1 MSAKPRTFEENNECD
16 ECSGCGV
23 YFIDGKP
30 QQCICLNMLDEAN
43 VQRAFN
49 AIQFHAHN
57 AAIDAACARM
67 KEAYEANDGVMTLEE
82 AAAEV
87 AKLRTEPP
95 R

>member
-1 MSAKPRTFEENNECD
+1 MSDAKPRTFEEFWDTCQPR
-16 ECSGCGV
+16 
-23 YFIDGKP
+23 YW
-30 QQCICLNMLDEAN
+30 N
-43 VQRAFN
+43 V
-49 AIQFHAHN
+49 HAAKDCWN
-57 AAIDAACARM
+57 FAIDAACARM